1 MDEKIKKPIYK
12 RWWFIVGIVLIIV
25 IGAGGAM
32 GGGDDKTPSGDNNNT
47 AEESADEATKTPTAV
62 TVDELMNALEE
73 NALKASEKYSG
84 MYVELTG
91 QLSSID
97 ASGDYFSLLPAN
109 DDWAFTGV
117 QCDIEEEHL
126 ARVMEFTDGQSV
138 TVVGTISDVGEVL
151 GYWLD
156 VESIK

>member
-1 MDEKIKKPIYK
+1 MEERIKKPIYK

-32 GGGDDKTPSGDNNNT
+32 GGGDDKAPSGDTNNT
-47 AEESADEATKTPTAV
+47 AEEPADETAKTPTAV
-62 TVDELMNALEE
+62 TVDELMDALEE
-73 NALKASEKYSG
+73 NALKAADKYNG
-84 MYVELTG
+84 MYVEVTG
-91 QLSSID
+91 ELSSID
-97 ASGDYFSLLPAN
+97 ASGDYFSLFPAN

-117 QCDIEEEHL
+117 QCDIEEGHL
-126 ARVMEFTDGQSV
+126 DRVMEFSDGQSV

-156 VESIK
+156 VETIK

>member
-1 MDEKIKKPIYK
+1 MEKPNLK
-12 RWWFIVGIVLIIV
+12 RWWLMVVVVLIVV
-25 IGAGGAM
+25 IGSNVAM
-32 GGGDDKTPSGDNNNT
+32 GSGDDKTSSGDNNNT
-47 AEESADEATKTPTAV
+47 AKEPAKTPTAV
-62 TVDELMNALEE
+62 TVDELISALDE
-73 NALKASEKYSG
+73 NALKAAEKYEG

-91 QLSSID
+91 ELNGID
-97 ASGDYFSLLPAN
+97 ASGNYFNLYPSN

-126 ARVMEFTDGQSV
+126 DRVMEFTDGQQV

-156 VESIK
+156 VETIK

>member
-32 GGGDDKTPSGDNNNT
+32 GGGDDKTPSGDNNT
-47 AEESADEATKTPTAV
+47 AEEPADEAAKTPTAV
-62 TVDELMNALEE
+62 TVDELMNALEA
-73 NALKASEKYSG
+73 NALNAAQTYEG

-91 QLSSID
+91 ELSVID
-97 ASGDYFSLLPAN
+97 ASGDYFSLIPAN
-109 DDWAFTGV
+109 DDWAIIGV
-117 QCDIEEEHL
+117 QCYISEEQ
-126 ARVMEFTDGQSV
+126 VSQVSMFTDGQSV
-138 TVVGTISDVGEVL
+138 TVIGTITDVGEIL
-151 GYWLD
+151 GYSLD

>member
-12 RWWFIVGIVLIIV
+12 RWWFIVGIILVII

-32 GGGDDKTPSGDNNNT
+32 GGGDDKTPSGGSNNT
-47 AEESADEATKTPTAV
+47 AEEPADEAKTPTKV
-62 TVDELMNALEE
+62 TVDELMSALDE
-73 NALKASEKYSG
+73 NALKAAEKYNG

-91 QLSSID
+91 KLSSID

-109 DDWAFTGV
+109 DEWAFTGV
-117 QCDIEEEHL
+117 ECDIEDEHL
-126 ARVMEFTDGQSV
+126 DQVMEFKSEQSV
-138 TVVGTISDVGEVL
+138 TVIGTITDVGEVL

-156 VESIK
+156 VETIK

>member
-12 RWWFIVGIVLIIV
+12 KWWFIVGIILIIV
-25 IGAGGAM
+25 IGAGGALS
-32 GGGDDKTPSGDNNNT
+32 GGEDKAPSGDSNNT
-47 AEESADEATKTPTAV
+47 AEEPADEAKTPTKV
-62 TVDELMNALEE
+62 TVDELMSALEE
-73 NALKASEKYSG
+73 NALKASEKYNG

-91 QLSSID
+91 ELSSID

-126 ARVMEFTDGQSV
+126 DKVMEFKSEQSV
-138 TVVGTISDVGEVL
+138 TVIGTITDVGEVL

>member
-25 IGAGGAM
+25 IGAGGAL
-32 GGGDDKTPSGDNNNT
+32 GGGDDKAPTGGSNNT
-47 AEESADEATKTPTAV
+47 AEQPADEPAKTPTAV
-62 TVDELMNALEE
+62 TVDDLITALDE
-73 NALKASEKYSG
+73 NALKAAEKYNG

-91 QLSSID
+91 ELNTID
-97 ASGDYFSLLPAN
+97 ASGDYFSLYPSN

-117 QCDIEEEHL
+117 QCDIEDEHL
-126 ARVMEFTDGQSV
+126 DKVMEFTTGQQV
-138 TVVGTISDVGEVL
+138 TVIGTITDVGEVL

>member
-47 AEESADEATKTPTAV
+47 AEETADEAAKTPTAV
-62 TVDELMNALEE
+62 TVDQLMTALDE
-73 NALKASEKYSG
+73 NALNAAQTYEG

-91 QLSSID
+91 ELSVID
-97 ASGDYFSLLPAN
+97 ASGDYFSLIPAN
-109 DDWAFTGV
+109 DDWAFIGV
-117 QCDIEEEHL
+117 QCYISEEQ
-126 ARVMEFTDGQSV
+126 VSQVSTFTDGQSV
-138 TVVGTISDVGEVL
+138 TVIGTITDVGEIL
-151 GYWLD
+151 GYSLD

>member
-12 RWWFIVGIVLIIV
+12 RWWFIVGIVLILV

-32 GGGDDKTPSGDNNNT
+32 GGGDDKTSGGNNNT
-47 AEESADEATKTPTAV
+47 AEQPADEPAKTPTAV
-62 TVDELMNALEE
+62 TVDELMDALEE
-73 NALKASEKYSG
+73 NALKAAEKYNG
-84 MYVELTG
+84 MYVEMTG
-91 QLSSID
+91 ELNGID
-97 ASGDYFSLLPAN
+97 ASGDYFSLYPMN

-117 QCDIEEEHL
+117 QCDIEDEHL
-126 ARVMEFTDGQSV
+126 DKVMEFKDGQKV